1 MRSPPDLFGYNDFRK
16 FLADW
21 LDWKQFEDSSFTK
34 AECSRRLGLPNSR
47 SYLPDLLRGKRLS
60 EVFRERFVRLLE
72 LPDDEARFFRV
83 LVRFNQAERP
93 EEREAAY
100 DELAALNRTP
110 RHGLGREQMDYYRT
124 WRNGVVRALSGL
136 ASLDSA
142 EAIARAS
149 RVPLTL
155 PQVKQA
161 LKLLER
167 LGLAERDANGVPRP
181 TEKTLQAD
189 PSLGQELLRQLQ
201 MQHLELS
208 REAFLQEGGPERVF
222 WSNTISCSAE
232 AQDAVLRALRRF
244 QSEVRSIVHKDPC
257 PADRAWQINLQ
268 FFPLGA
274 AASKP
279 LQPKKAT
286 R

>member
-1 MRSPPDLFGYNDFRK
+1 MRSLPDLFAYNDFRK

-21 LDWKQFEDSSFTK
+21 LDWKQSEDPSFTK

-60 EVFRERFVRLLE
+60 DVFRERFVRLLG

-93 EEREAAY
+93 EERDAAY

-110 RHGLGREQMDYYRT
+110 RHALGREQMDYYRT
-124 WRNGVVRALSGL
+124 WRNGVVRALAGID
-136 ASLDSA
+136 ALDSA
-142 EAIARAS
+142 EAIACAS
-149 RVPLTL
+149 VVPLTL

-161 LKLLER
+161 LRLLQKLE
-167 LGLAERDANGVPRP
+167 LAAPDKRGVLRP
-181 TEKTLQAD
+181 TEKVLQAD
-189 PSLGQELLRQLQ
+189 PSLGRELLRQLQ
-201 MQHLELS
+201 AQHLELS
-208 REAFLQEGGPERVF
+208 REAFLQEGSPDRVF
-222 WSNTISCSAE
+222 WSNTLSCSGE
-232 AQDAVLRALRRF
+232 AQEAVLRALRRF
-244 QSEVRSIVHKDPC
+244 QSEVRSIIHKDPH

-268 FFPLGA
+268 FFPLGTA
-274 AASKP
+274 ATKP
-279 LQPKKAT
+279 LQTKKVT

>member
-1 MRSPPDLFGYNDFRK
+1 MRSPPDLFAYNDFRK

-21 LDWKQFEDSSFTK
+21 LDWKQSEDTSFTK

-60 EVFRERFVRLLE
+60 DVFRERFVRLLE
-72 LPDDEARFFRV
+72 LPDDDARFFRV

-110 RHGLGREQMDYYRT
+110 RHALGREQMDYYRT
-124 WRNGVVRALSGL
+124 WRNGVVRALAGID
-136 ASLDSA
+136 ALDSA
-142 EAIARAS
+142 EAIACAS
-149 RVPLTL
+149 AVPLTL

-161 LKLLER
+161 LRLLQKLE
-167 LGLAERDANGVPRP
+167 LAAPDKGGVLRP
-181 TEKTLQAD
+181 TEKVLQAD
-189 PSLGQELLRQLQ
+189 PSLGRELLRQLQ
-201 MQHLELS
+201 AQHLELS
-208 REAFLQEGGPERVF
+208 REAFLQEGSPDRVF
-222 WSNTISCSAE
+222 WSNTLSCSGE
-232 AQDAVLRALRRF
+232 AQEAVLRALRRF
-244 QSEVRSIVHKDPC
+244 QSEVRSIIHKDPH

-268 FFPLGA
+268 FFPLGTA
-274 AASKP
+274 AIKP
-279 LQPKKAT
+279 LQTKKVT

>member
-1 MRSPPDLFGYNDFRK
+1 MRSPPDLFAYNDFRK
-16 FLADW
+16 FLSDW
-21 LDWKQFEDSSFTK
+21 LDWKQAEDTSFTK

-72 LPDDEARFFRV
+72 LPDEEARFFRV

-110 RHGLGREQMDYYRT
+110 RESLGREQFEYYRT
-124 WRNGVVRALSGL
+124 WRNGVVRALSGID
-136 ASLDSA
+136 ALDSA
-142 EAIARAS
+142 EAIARSS

-155 PQVKQA
+155 PQTKQA

-167 LGLAERDANGVPRP
+167 LGLAETDSDGALRP
-181 TEKTLQAD
+181 TAKTLQAD
-189 PSLGQELLRQLQ
+189 PSLGQELMRQLQ
-201 MQHLELS
+201 LQHLDLS

-222 WSNTISCSAE
+222 WSNTLSCSAE

-244 QSEVRSIVHKDPC
+244 QSEVRSIVHKDPH

-274 AASKP
+274 AAPKP
-279 LQPKKAT
+279 LPTKKAS

>member
-21 LDWKQFEDSSFTK
+21 LDWKQSEDPAFTK

-47 SYLPDLLRGKRLS
+47 SYLPDVLRGKRFS

-72 LPDDEARFFRV
+72 LADDESRFFRT

-93 EEREAAY
+93 EERDAAY

-110 RHGLGREQMDYYRT
+110 RHALGREHLEYYRT
-124 WRNGVVRALSGL
+124 WRNGVVRALSGIEM
-136 ASLDSA
+136 LDTA

-149 RVPLTL
+149 AVPLTL

-161 LKLLER
+161 LRLLQR
-167 LGLAERDANGVPRP
+167 LGLAAPDKRGVLRP
-181 TEKTLQAD
+181 TETVLQAD
-189 PSLGQELLRQLQ
+189 PTLGRELLRQLQ
-201 MQHLELS
+201 SQHLELS
-208 REAFLQEGGPERVF
+208 REAFLQESSPDRVF
-222 WSNTISCSAE
+222 WSNTISCSGE
-232 AQDAVLRALRRF
+232 AQEAVLRALRRF
-244 QSEVRSIVHKDPC
+244 QSEVRSIVHKDLR
-257 PADRAWQINLQ
+257 PADRAWQVNLQ

-274 AASKP
+274 AATRP
-279 LQPKKAT
+279 LPIKKAT